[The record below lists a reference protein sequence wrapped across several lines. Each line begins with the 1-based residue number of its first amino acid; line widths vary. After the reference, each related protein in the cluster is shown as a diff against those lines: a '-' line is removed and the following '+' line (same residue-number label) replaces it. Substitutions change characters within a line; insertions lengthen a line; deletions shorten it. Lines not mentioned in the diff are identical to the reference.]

1 MNNQGG
7 NMNLIVPKTIKRD
20 GLFNEY
26 VNMQAEHASRM
37 LGISK
42 DKLVPV
48 IQQIVREKYKP
59 RRVELLVSPSYGN
72 VKQVNQDFWSVIK
85 STETAIIT
93 PSGSTYKPT
102 YRCQS
107 IMSKM
112 VTDKLAERKKVK
124 KMQLKAAGAGDDILA
139 KRCWYKQ
146 ASIKVNINSMPGG
159 FASPYNI
166 FYDKGGYNSIT
177 SSARCMIARA
187 YTICEQLLGG
197 NFAWFSVEELVN
209 FIVLQLRTM
218 PSCEDVLKCMGHY
231 GLRSFGK
238 EHLMGFYKKTIARY
252 CPGCDL
258 TPVQRII
265 DTLNDAEINFLY
277 YYCNLR
283 HMIWENDGVFRPW
296 IDNLFNVDNI
306 EIDPNVTKDDAFKMD
321 DTVSTLVTVAFT
333 DKLGGYGLVDICN
346 DHPEYIPKL
355 VAYCRVTEKRLHELD
370 GLMDIFVNTL
380 ADIPMTHLKPNTWR
394 NTTIVSD
401 TDSVIFTSVAWD
413 DWYRHGE
420 YGVNQQSYQ
429 ISALVIYWL
438 HHAVKFALKRFS
450 IAFGYVPDETERLA
464 MKNEFLFP
472 VMMIYPI
479 KKTYVGLQLI
489 QEGVV
494 FKKPKL
500 DIKGQTLRGSSICA
514 KSLAFSAQIMNED
527 ILNTCI
533 SSQIS
538 GEDIIRKVVAFEQQI
553 YDEIEHGNL
562 EYLKI
567 TSLKYERDYTNPE
580 STSVVVGWEF
590 WEQVMT
596 AKYDHIH
603 PPTKVY
609 VFKVTKPQQQYFD
622 WLKKQSPN
630 IHKQLMKYLGDKKK
644 LPNQL
649 VVDPVVGHIPEEL
662 IPLINKREVVYTNLS
677 PVYST
682 LEQIGIA
689 VGCKN
694 QKLLFCDVYA

>member
-1 MNNQGG
+1 ME
-7 NMNLIVPKTIKRD
+7 LTVPKTIQRD
-20 GLFNEY
+20 GLFVEY
-26 VNMQAEHASRM
+26 VNMQAEYLSRI
-37 LGISK
+37 LGVSK
-42 DKLVPV
+42 ESLIPR
-48 IQQIVREKYKP
+48 IQQIVRERYTPK
-59 RRVELLVSPSYGN
+59 RIELLKSPSYGN
-72 VKQVNQDFWSVIK
+72 VQQSNQDFWSTIK
-85 STETAIIT
+85 STESLIVT

-112 VTDKLAERKKVK
+112 VADKLAERKKVK
-124 KMQLKAAGAGDDILA
+124 KMQLKAAGAGDEVLA

-146 ASIKVNINSMPGG
+146 ASIKININSMPGG
-159 FASPYNI
+159 FGSPFNI

-197 NFAWFSVEELVN
+197 NFAWFSVEELIN
-209 FIVLQLRTM
+209 FIILQLRTM
-218 PSCEDVLKCMGHY
+218 PSCTEVISCMSKY
-231 GLRSFGK
+231 GLQAFGK
-238 EHLMGFYKKTIARY
+238 QRLMEFYQKTLSRY
-252 CPGCDL
+252 CPGADL
-258 TPVQRII
+258 TPVQRIV
-265 DTLNDAEINFLY
+265 DTLNDAEVNFLY

-283 HMIWENDGVFRPW
+283 HIVWENDGVFRSW

-321 DTVSTLVTVAFT
+321 DTVSTLTTVAFT
-333 DKLGGYGLVDICN
+333 DKLGGYGLVDICT

-370 GLMDIFVNTL
+370 LLMNTFVNTL
-380 ADIPMTHLKPNTWR
+380 ADIPATHLKPNTWR

-401 TDSVIFTSVAWD
+401 TDSVIFTSGAWD
-413 DWYRHGE
+413 DWYRKNE
-420 YGVNQQSYQ
+420 YGINQQSYQ

-438 HHAVKFALKRFS
+438 HHAVKYALKRFS
-450 IAFGYVPDETERLA
+450 INFGYVPDETERLA

-494 FKKPKL
+494 FKQPKL

-514 KSLAFSAQIMNED
+514 AALEFSAQITNED
-527 ILNTCI
+527 ILNTAMHA
-533 SSQIS
+533 QIS
-538 GEDIIRKVVAFEQQI
+538 AEAIIAKVVTFEQHI
-553 YDEIEHGNL
+553 YKEIEQGNL
-562 EYLKI
+562 EFLKI
-567 TSLKYERDYTNPE
+567 TSLKYERDYKDPE

-590 WEQVMT
+590 WEKVMT

-609 VFKVTKPQQQYFD
+609 VFEVTTPVNTYYD
-622 WLKKQSPN
+622 WLKKTSPAIYAQMRSYLT
-630 IHKQLMKYLGDKKK
+630 IHKE

-662 IPLINKREVVYTNLS
+662 IPLINKRAVVYTNLS

-682 LEQIGIA
+682 LKQIGIS
-689 VGCKN
+689 VGCEK

>member
-26 VNMQAEHASRM
+26 VNMQAEHASRI

-218 PSCEDVLKCMGHY
+218 PSCEDVLKCMSHY
-231 GLRSFGK
+231 GLRTFGK

-265 DTLNDAEINFLY
+265 DALNDAEINFLY

-306 EIDPNVTKDDAFKMD
+306 EIDPNVTD
-321 DTVSTLVTVAFT
+321 
-333 DKLGGYGLVDICN
+333 
-346 DHPEYIPKL
+346 
-355 VAYCRVTEKRLHELD
+355 
-370 GLMDIFVNTL
+370 
-380 ADIPMTHLKPNTWR
+380 
-394 NTTIVSD
+394 
-401 TDSVIFTSVAWD
+401 
-413 DWYRHGE
+413 
-420 YGVNQQSYQ
+420 
-429 ISALVIYWL
+429 
-438 HHAVKFALKRFS
+438 
-450 IAFGYVPDETERLA
+450 
-464 MKNEFLFP
+464 
-472 VMMIYPI
+472 
-479 KKTYVGLQLI
+479 
-489 QEGVV
+489 
-494 FKKPKL
+494 
-500 DIKGQTLRGSSICA
+500 
-514 KSLAFSAQIMNED
+514 
-527 ILNTCI
+527 
-533 SSQIS
+533 
-538 GEDIIRKVVAFEQQI
+538 RK
-553 YDEIEHGNL
+553 
-562 EYLKI
+562 
-567 TSLKYERDYTNPE
+567 
-580 STSVVVGWEF
+580 SVV
-590 WEQVMT
+590 
-596 AKYDHIH
+596 
-603 PPTKVY
+603 
-609 VFKVTKPQQQYFD
+609 
-622 WLKKQSPN
+622 
-630 IHKQLMKYLGDKKK
+630 
-644 LPNQL
+644 
-649 VVDPVVGHIPEEL
+649 
-662 IPLINKREVVYTNLS
+662 
-677 PVYST
+677 
-682 LEQIGIA
+682 
-689 VGCKN
+689 
-694 QKLLFCDVYA
+694 

>member
-1 MNNQGG
+1 MD
-7 NMNLIVPKTIKRD
+7 LTVPQTIQRD
-20 GLFNEY
+20 GLFVEY
-26 VNMQAEHASRM
+26 VNMQAEYLSRV
-37 LGISK
+37 LHVSK
-42 DKLVPV
+42 ESLIPRV
-48 IQQIVREKYKP
+48 QQIVRERYKP
-59 RRVELLVSPSYGN
+59 KRIELLVSPSYGN
-72 VKQVNQDFWSVIK
+72 VKRSNQDLWATIK
-85 STETAIIT
+85 STEKLIIT

-112 VTDKLAERKKVK
+112 VADKLAERKKVK
-124 KMQLKAAGAGDDILA
+124 KMQLKAAGAGDDVLA

-146 ASIKVNINSMPGG
+146 SSIKSNINSMPGG
-159 FASPYNI
+159 FGSPFNI

-197 NFAWFSVEELVN
+197 NFAWFSVEELLN

-218 PSCEDVLKCMGHY
+218 PKWEDVCKCMNHY
-231 GLRSFGK
+231 HMQCFGK
-238 EHLMGFYKKTIARY
+238 ERLFEFYKKTISRY
-252 CPGCDL
+252 CPGADL
-258 TPVQRII
+258 SKVKTLLN
-265 DTLNDAEINFLY
+265 TLNDFEINYLY

-283 HMIWENDGVFRPW
+283 HMIWDNEDFGFRDW

-355 VAYCRVTEKRLHELD
+355 VAYCKVTEKRLHELD
-370 GLMDIFVNTL
+370 LLMDTFVNTL

-401 TDSVIFTSVAWD
+401 TDSVIFSSSAWD
-413 DWYRHGE
+413 DWYRHNE
-420 YGVNQQSYQ
+420 YGVNQKSYQ

-472 VMMIYPI
+472 AMMIYPI

-514 KSLAFSAQIMNED
+514 KSLNFAAEIMNED
-527 ILNTCI
+527 ILNTSI

-538 GEDIIRKVVAFEQQI
+538 GTAIIDKVVAFERQI
-553 YDEIEHGNL
+553 YDELDKGNL

-580 STSVVVGWEF
+580 STSVFVGWEF
-590 WEQVMT
+590 WEKVMT

-609 VFKVTKPQQQYFD
+609 VFKMVRPVQQYYD
-622 WLKKQSPN
+622 WLKKQSPK
-630 IHKQLMKYLGDKKK
+630 IYRSLMEYLDEMKK

-662 IPLINKREVVYTNLS
+662 IPLIDKREVVYANMS

-682 LEQIGIA
+682 LKQIGIS
-689 VGCKN
+689 VGCEKL
-694 QKLLFCDVYA
+694 KLLFSDVYA